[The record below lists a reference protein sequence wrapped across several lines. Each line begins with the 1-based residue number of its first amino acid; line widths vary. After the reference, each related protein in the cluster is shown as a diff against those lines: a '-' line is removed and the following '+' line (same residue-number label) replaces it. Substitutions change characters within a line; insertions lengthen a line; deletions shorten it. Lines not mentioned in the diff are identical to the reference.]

1 MKKIIFVC
9 TGNTCRSPMAEALAY
24 KSFIDNNID
33 IKVMSRGI
41 LVTFPSPASEYVV
54 EVVEKD
60 YPEIVKHTAT
70 IFTEDEVDDGT
81 LVLTMTDRHKDY
93 LHMKY
98 PRIKKHVITLKEY
111 LGDIGDITDPYGNSK
126 DVYVKCAEDINLL
139 ISKLVFKI
147 KDMEELS

>member
-9 TGNTCRSPMAEALAY
+9 TGNTCRSPMAEALACR
-24 KSFIDNNID
+24 SFIDNEID

-41 LVTFPSPASEYVV
+41 LVTFPSPASNYVV

-60 YPEIVKHTAT
+60 YPDIVKHIAT
-70 IFTEDEVDDGT
+70 VFTEDEVDDDT
-81 LVLTMTDRHKDY
+81 LVLTMTDRHKEY

-98 PRIKKHVITLKEY
+98 PRIKNYVLTLKEY
-111 LGDIGDITDPYGNSK
+111 LGDLGDITDPYGSSK

-139 ISKLVFKI
+139 IEKLVFKI
-147 KDMEELS
+147 KDMEE